1 MVGADRL
8 GVDVHHYRADA
19 AAAQRLDGL
28 DAAVVELDALRDAYR
43 AGAEDHDAA
52 LVRAVRV
59 VASARRAVVVAGA
72 GGELA
77 RAAVDLT
84 VARGAALS
92 LYDIAGLFLRQP
104 GGAGYL
110 RGGEALHR
118 GARYVAVDCAVLFEI
133 FFRELYRVELFY
145 EVAADV
151 RPARYLVD
159 RRRAAAQKL
168 RYRVEAQ
175 VRRAVDL
182 LPELARLPRA
192 QLSVGQGFAA
202 SDGAPRLRQR
212 LGEVRAYREHFACRL
227 HARAEREVRLRE
239 AVEGPRRDL
248 DRDVVERGLGERAAR
263 AGDGVRHLGK
273 FEAERYLRR
282 HARDRVAG
290 RLAREGAGAARARV
304 HFYYII
310 LAAVRRE
317 RELHVA
323 GPADVERVY
332 YLERRGAQHLP
343 FLVREG
349 QRRRYDYRVAR
360 VDAHRVDVL
369 HSADGERVSGA
380 VADDLDLHLVPAL
393 EVALYQRVSDRRGG
407 EGVLRLDDEVLY
419 VTHDRVSRA
428 AEREVRAQN
437 QRQRRMQ
444 RELLRLRDGRNSAA
458 RDDGLPRLEHR
469 AAEGLARLGALHGVR
484 LRSEYAA
491 LVALPYPELFALHA
505 EVQPR
510 LSAERR
516 DDAVGVVLLEYFLNH
531 VRQQRADIYDVRD
544 RAVRLYRSGVAVQQ
558 DDAASFFFKRA
569 AGLRTRVV
577 ELRCL
582 AYLYRAGAQHK
593 NFSYSCVSHPNFSPG
608 ARPSCGR

>member
-59 VASARRAVVVAGA
+59 VARAGRAVVVARA

-92 LYDIAGLFLRQP
+92 LYYIARLFLRQA

-118 GARYVAVDCAVLFEI
+118 GARYVAVDGAVLFEI

-192 QLSVGQGFAA
+192 QLPVGQGLAA

-212 LGEVRAYREHFACRL
+212 LGEVRAYREHLAGRL

-239 AVEGPRRDL
+239 AVEGPRGDL
-248 DRDVVERGLGERAAR
+248 DRDVVERGLR
-263 AGDGVRHLGK
+263 
-273 FEAERYLRR
+273 
-282 HARDRVAG
+282 
-290 RLAREGAGAARARV
+290 
-304 HFYYII
+304 
-310 LAAVRRE
+310 
-317 RELHVA
+317 
-323 GPADVERVY
+323 
-332 YLERRGAQHLP
+332 
-343 FLVREG
+343 
-349 QRRRYDYRVAR
+349 
-360 VDAHRVDVL
+360 
-369 HSADGERVSGA
+369 
-380 VADDLDLHLVPAL
+380 
-393 EVALYQRVSDRRGG
+393 
-407 EGVLRLDDEVLY
+407 
-419 VTHDRVSRA
+419 
-428 AEREVRAQN
+428 
-437 QRQRRMQ
+437 
-444 RELLRLRDGRNSAA
+444 
-458 RDDGLPRLEHR
+458 
-469 AAEGLARLGALHGVR
+469 
-484 LRSEYAA
+484 
-491 LVALPYPELFALHA
+491 
-505 EVQPR
+505 
-510 LSAERR
+510 
-516 DDAVGVVLLEYFLNH
+516 
-531 VRQQRADIYDVRD
+531 
-544 RAVRLYRSGVAVQQ
+544 
-558 DDAASFFFKRA
+558 
-569 AGLRTRVV
+569 
-577 ELRCL
+577 
-582 AYLYRAGAQHK
+582 
-593 NFSYSCVSHPNFSPG
+593 
-608 ARPSCGR
+608 